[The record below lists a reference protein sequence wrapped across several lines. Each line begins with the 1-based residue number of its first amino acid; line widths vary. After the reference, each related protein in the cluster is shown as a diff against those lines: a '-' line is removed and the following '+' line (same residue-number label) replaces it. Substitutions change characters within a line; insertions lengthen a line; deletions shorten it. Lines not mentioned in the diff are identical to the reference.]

1 MKLSS
6 RQQGGGRSGIRPA
19 LIKVDFLI
27 PRLQDTTR
35 RQRPHTAY
43 EEWDT
48 PLWSTRSIHPR
59 EGPPER
65 GREGWGKEAEDSL
78 HWWTGGR
85 KNQVQVLLRLLR
97 HEARRI
103 FDQRWMIAFGRRK
116 GLHARRCAA
125 TAETE
130 MRVRNHD

>member
-1 MKLSS
+1 MKRSS
-6 RQQGGGRSGIRPA
+6 RQQDGGGSGIRPA
-19 LIKVDFLI
+19 LIKGGFLI

-35 RQRPHTAY
+35 RQHPHTAY

-48 PLWSTRSIHPR
+48 LLMEHQIHPPT

-78 HWWTGGR
+78 HWWTGVR

-97 HEARRI
+97 HDARRI
-103 FDQRWMIAFGRRK
+103 FDQKGDDRLGRRK
-116 GLHARRCAA
+116 SLHAR
-125 TAETE
+125 
-130 MRVRNHD
+130 